1 MPRHL
6 ITAVIV
12 VFFVAVAHG
21 EARAQRDERS
31 GKQVVEAVCLACHGS
46 GANGAPK
53 IGDKKAWE
61 KRASQGLPSLTQNA
75 LKGVRQM
82 PPHGGNPNL
91 SDLEIERAI
100 AYMVNQSGGHWIEP
114 IDKAKSISAR
124 SGEQVVRT
132 QCVKCHEAGVG
143 GAPRIGD
150 RAAWIPRLNQGID
163 GLVRSAINGHGG
175 MPPRGG
181 MANLT
186 DPELRSAIVYMFNPD
201 MARTPASSVAGPS
214 TGQDF
219 AVVDGTTVYFGVAPA
234 EVIRDHPKEY
244 SRAVYGVPPSGPSEY
259 YVTIALFDGPTG
271 KRIDDATVKARVST
285 TTGAGPEKTLVPI
298 TIANS
303 RSYGNYFTMGG
314 EGPYK
319 ITVHVSRPSASGTV
333 QAQFEYTHR

>member
-114 IDKAKSISAR
+114 IDKAKPISAR

-132 QCVKCHEAGVG
+132 QCFKCHEAGVG

-181 MANLT
+181 LANLT

-201 MARTPASSVAGPS
+201 MVRTPASSVASAS

-219 AVVDGTTVYFGVAPA
+219 SVVD
-234 EVIRDHPKEY
+234 
-244 SRAVYGVPPSGPSEY
+244 
-259 YVTIALFDGPTG
+259 
-271 KRIDDATVKARVST
+271 VSL
-285 TTGAGPEKTLVPI
+285 K
-298 TIANS
+298 
-303 RSYGNYFTMGG
+303 
-314 EGPYK
+314 
-319 ITVHVSRPSASGTV
+319 
-333 QAQFEYTHR
+333 

>member
-1 MPRHL
+1 M
-6 ITAVIV
+6 IIV
-12 VFFVAVAHG
+12 SFSFVFAATI
-21 EARAQRDERS
+21 AQDAGAQHEERS

-53 IGDKKAWE
+53 IGDRAAWS
-61 KRASQGLPSLTQNA
+61 KRAAQGLPSLTQNA
-75 LKGVRQM
+75 LKGIRQM

-114 IDKAKSISAR
+114 IDKGRASR
-124 SGEQVVRT
+124 ERGGEQIVRT

-150 RAAWIPRLNQGID
+150 RSAWIPRLTQGID
-163 GLVRSAINGHGG
+163 NLVRSAINGHGG

-186 DPELRSAIVYMFNPD
+186 DSELRSAIVYMFNPVT
-201 MARTPASSVAGPS
+201 APAPAVAGA
-214 TGQDF
+214 TKGQDF
-219 AVVDGTTVYFGVAPA
+219 AVVDGTTLYFGVVSADAMRDHPEEYPASVYGVAPA
-234 EVIRDHPKEY
+234 
-244 SRAVYGVPPSGPSEY
+244 GPAQY
-259 YVTIALFDGPTG
+259 YVTVAVFDSPNG
-271 KRIDDATVKARVST
+271 KRIDDAVVKARVST
-285 TTGAGPEKTLVPI
+285 TMGAGPEKTLTPV

-314 EGPYK
+314 SGPYK
-319 ITVHVSRPSASGTV
+319 ITVHVNRPGVANMI
-333 QAQFEYTHR
+333 QAQFEYSH